1 MKLKRNMMKYLYI
14 YYLPSGLFVVVSW
27 VGFLIPPEVVPGRMA
42 MLITLFLVLI
52 NIFNIVTSNS
62 PNVEGMTAI
71 AAWMLVC
78 IFFVFGALVGYA
90 YLLWKKK
97 KSCLKR
103 KRTRKLSEDDSK
115 FRQILKEDYRSKVDD
130 VFFVVFPIMFLV
142 FNLIYWPLCL
152 SSRQG
157 GPQSFSVQE
166 NIVHDIIS
174 ISTGL
179 GAGGFEKSS
188 QTFGRFGAPLGI
200 YTTRHDPPG
209 AERELS

>member
-1 MKLKRNMMKYLYI
+1 MKLSRNMHKYLYI

-27 VGFLIPPEVVPGRMA
+27 VSFLIPPEVVPGRMA

-103 KRTRKLSEDDSK
+103 KKMRKECENMTK
-115 FRQILKEDYRSKVDD
+115 FRQMKKEEFRSKVYRYG
-130 VFFVVFPIMFLV
+130 ITLV
-142 FNLIYWPLCL
+142 YVRLVL
-152 SSRQG
+152 
-157 GPQSFSVQE
+157 
-166 NIVHDIIS
+166 
-174 ISTGL
+174 
-179 GAGGFEKSS
+179 
-188 QTFGRFGAPLGI
+188 
-200 YTTRHDPPG
+200 
-209 AERELS
+209 

>member
-1 MKLKRNMMKYLYI
+1 MKLKRNMQKYLYI

-103 KRTRKLSEDDSK
+103 KKSRKMSEEETK
-115 FRQILKEDYRSKVDD
+115 MRQILKEDYRSRVDD
-130 VFFVVFPIMFLV
+130 VFLVVFPIMFLV
-142 FNLIYWPLCL
+142 FNLIYWPMCL
-152 SSRQG
+152 SSRKR
-157 GPQSFSVQE
+157 
-166 NIVHDIIS
+166 I
-174 ISTGL
+174 
-179 GAGGFEKSS
+179 
-188 QTFGRFGAPLGI
+188 
-200 YTTRHDPPG
+200 
-209 AERELS
+209 